1 MKIAVIAPTHLPAQ
15 RANTIQVMKMT
26 QALAEIGNQVRL
38 AVPGLPA
45 NAHSVPWET
54 LARQYGLQQ
63 DFLVEWL
70 PVWPALRSYD
80 FGYRAI
86 AWARRWQA
94 DLLYTRL
101 PQAAA
106 LSSWL
111 GMPVIYETHDFPRG
125 TLGPWA
131 LRLFLK
137 GRGARRLVI
146 ITQALLRDLQQSFA
160 LPAAPSFTR
169 VAPDGVDLERY
180 NDLPGPEQ
188 ARQKLMQSSLDSTL
202 AVLQAGDIQ
211 TLKSAGFVAGYTG
224 HLYPGR
230 GAGLLLALAEK
241 LPDIVFLLVGGEPQ
255 DVRAYA
261 SKVRTHGLN
270 NVILT
275 GFVPNSQLPL
285 YQAACDALLMPY
297 QHRVAASSGGDIARY
312 LSPMKVFEYM
322 AAGRPIL
329 SSDLPV
335 LKEILSPQNALLLPA
350 QDTPAWAAALH
361 SLQTDPDHGRLLA
374 EQARQD
380 VQHYTWKRRA
390 EIILEGL

>member
-26 QALAEIGNQVRL
+26 QALAETGHQVHL

-45 NAHSVPWET
+45 NARSIPWEA
-54 LARQYGLQQ
+54 LARLYGLRQA
-63 DFLVEWL
+63 FPVEWL
-70 PVWPALRSYD
+70 PAWPALRSYD
-80 FGYRAI
+80 FGYRAV

-111 GMPVIYETHDFPRG
+111 GMPTIYEIHDFPQGR
-125 TLGPWA
+125 LGPWA
-131 LRLFLK
+131 LRLFLR

-146 ITQALLRDLQQSFA
+146 ITQALLKDLQQSFA
-160 LPAAPSFTR
+160 LRATPSFTR

-180 NDLPGPEQ
+180 NDLPDPEQ
-188 ARQKLMQSSLDSTL
+188 ARQKLIQSSPNGSA

-211 TLKSAGFVAGYTG
+211 TLKSARFVAGYTG

-255 DVRAYA
+255 DVRAYGNKIRA
-261 SKVRTHGLN
+261 SGLN

-275 GFVPNSQLPL
+275 GFVPNSRLPL

-297 QHRVAASSGGDIARY
+297 QRRVAASSGGDIARY

-335 LKEILSPQNALLLPA
+335 LREILSPQNALLLPP
-350 QDTPAWAAALH
+350 QDTPAWAAALQT
-361 SLQTDPDHGRLLA
+361 LQADPDHGRLLA
-374 EQARQD
+374 GQALQD

>member
-26 QALAEIGNQVRL
+26 QALAETGHQVRL

-45 NAHSVPWET
+45 NAHSVPWEA
-54 LARQYGLQQ
+54 LARQYGLRQA
-63 DFLVEWL
+63 FPVEWL
-70 PVWPALRSYD
+70 PVKPAWRSYD
-80 FGYRAI
+80 FGYQAI

-94 DLLYTRL
+94 HLLYTRL

-106 LSSWL
+106 LSSWM
-111 GMPVIYETHDFPRG
+111 GMPVIYEAHDFPRG

-146 ITQALLRDLQQSFA
+146 ITQALLKDLQQSFA
-160 LPAAPSFTR
+160 LPVAPSFIR

-180 NDLPGPEQ
+180 DDLPDPGQ
-188 ARQKLMQSSLDSTL
+188 ARQKLIQSSLDSSL
-202 AVLQAGDIQ
+202 AILQAGDIH

-241 LPDIVFLLVGGEPQ
+241 LPNIVFLLVGGEPQ

-261 SKVRTHGLN
+261 NKIRARGLN

-297 QHRVAASSGGDIARY
+297 QRRVAASSGGDIARY

-350 QDTPAWAAALH
+350 QDTPAWAAALQT
-361 SLQTDPDHGRLLA
+361 LQTDPDRGRLLA

-380 VQHYTWKRRA
+380 VQRYTWKRRA